1 MTGPLDPF
9 GRNINY
15 LRISVTDRCNLRCIY
30 CMPLEGVP
38 QMSHIELLSYEEIQ
52 TVVRAAA
59 ELGINRIRLTG
70 GEPLVR
76 AELPK
81 LVRMLSQIEGI
92 EEVTLTTN
100 GVLLKKYALELKQAG
115 LSRVNVSLDTLKADK
130 FRYITRLGELQGVL
144 EGIEAAKKAGFEPVK
159 INTVLMRGINDDE
172 ILDFARM
179 TYEDGWHVRF
189 IELMPFKGVAPMPS
203 GFVPSI
209 ELRQHISLLGKL
221 EPYPPNS
228 IGGSI
233 GITGNGPAMYYR
245 LAGAKGT
252 IGFITPLTKTSF
264 CSRCNRMRLT
274 SDGKLR
280 PCLLREDE
288 IDLKLPLRS
297 DEIGASMK
305 ELKRLILKAVAS
317 KPEHHHLNE
326 GVARLVNRK
335 MSQIG
340 G

>member
-1 MTGPLDPF
+1 MTKNFYPF
-9 GRNINY
+9 RRNINY

-38 QMSHIELLSYEEIQ
+38 QMSHSELLSYEEIQ

-76 AELPK
+76 AELPE
-81 LVRMLSQIEGI
+81 LVRMLSRIEGI
-92 EEVTLTTN
+92 EELSLTTN
-100 GVLLKKYALELKQAG
+100 GVFLKKYALELKQAG
-115 LSRVNVSLDTLKADK
+115 LSRVNVSLDTLKADT

-159 INTVLMRGINDDE
+159 TNTVVMRGINDDE
-172 ILDFARM
+172 ILDFAKM
-179 TYEDGWHVRF
+179 TYEDEWHVRF
-189 IELMPFKGVAPMPS
+189 IELMPFKGVVE
-203 GFVPSI
+203 FVPSI

-221 EPYPPNS
+221 EPCAS
-228 IGGSI
+228 
-233 GITGNGPAMYYR
+233 ITGNGPAMYYR
-245 LAGAKGT
+245 LPGARGT
-252 IGFITPLTKTSF
+252 IGFISPLTETSF

-297 DEIGASMK
+297 DEIGAPMK

>member
-1 MTGPLDPF
+1 MTGILDSF
-9 GRNINY
+9 GRSINY
-15 LRISVTDRCNLRCIY
+15 LRISVTDRCNLRCLY
-30 CMPLEGVP
+30 CMPPEGVP
-38 QMSHIELLSYEEIQ
+38 QMPHSEILSYEEIR

-59 ELGINRIRLTG
+59 ELGINKIRLTG

-81 LVRMLSQIEGI
+81 LIKILSRIEGI
-92 EEVTLTTN
+92 QELSLTTN
-100 GVLLKKYALELKQAG
+100 GTFLKNYALELKQAG

-130 FRYITRLGELQGVL
+130 FQHITRLGKLKDVL
-144 EGIEAAKKAGFEPVK
+144 EGIEAAKEAGFHPVK
-159 INTVLMRGINDDE
+159 INTVVMRGINDDE

-179 TYEDGWHVRF
+179 TYKDGWHVRF
-189 IELMPFKGVAPMPS
+189 IELMPFKGVAE
-203 GFVPSI
+203 FVPSI

-221 EPYPPNS
+221 EPCPD
-228 IGGSI
+228 SI

-245 LAGAKGT
+245 LSRAKGT
-252 IGFITPLTKTSF
+252 IGFISPLTEASF

-274 SDGKLR
+274 PDGRLR

-288 IDLKLPLRS
+288 IDLKMPLRNN
-297 DEIGASMK
+297 ASM
-305 ELKRLILKAVAS
+305 EGLKRLILKAVAS
-317 KPEHHHLNE
+317 KPEHHHLE
-326 GVARLVNRK
+326 GGNVRLVKRK

>member
-1 MTGPLDPF
+1 MTKNLDPF

-38 QMSHIELLSYEEIQ
+38 QMSHSELLSYEEIQ

-76 AELPK
+76 AELPE
-81 LVRMLSQIEGI
+81 LVRMLSRIEGI
-92 EEVTLTTN
+92 EELSLTTN
-100 GVLLKKYALELKQAG
+100 GVFLKKYALELKQAG
-115 LSRVNVSLDTLKADK
+115 LSRVNVSLDTLKADT

-159 INTVLMRGINDDE
+159 TNTVVMRGINDDE
-172 ILDFARM
+172 ILDFAKM

-189 IELMPFKGVAPMPS
+189 IELMPFKGVVE
-203 GFVPSI
+203 FVPSI

-221 EPYPPNS
+221 EPCAS
-228 IGGSI
+228 
-233 GITGNGPAMYYR
+233 ITGNGPAMYYR
-245 LAGAKGT
+245 LPGARGT
-252 IGFITPLTKTSF
+252 IGFISPLTETSF
-264 CSRCNRMRLT
+264 CSRCNRMRLS

-297 DEIGASMK
+297 DEIGAPMK